1 MNFGATLRRTRIQK
15 DMTQREL
22 GEATGVTTVTI
33 GNWERG
39 VRLPSFELLAKLA
52 DALDTNAD
60 VLLGRENYGEIRKDS
75 RTGTL
80 IDQFQALDEHGKTL
94 VETVCRMEFE
104 RAHPRITIRPKADHA
119 RYLPYYDSPSAAG
132 FAAPLGGGEFA
143 TILAEENVPKR
154 ADYAVRISGDS
165 MEPYIHDGD
174 IVFVE
179 QTEELNVGEVGIF
192 CVDGAMYCKQYSRD
206 NDGNLCL
213 RSANPARVDAN
224 VFVPKESSS
233 TVRCFGRVLLEQAP
247 PAPAEH

>member
-1 MNFGATLRRTRIQK
+1 MNFGATLRRTRTQR

-52 DALDTNAD
+52 DALDTSAD
-60 VLLGRENYGEIRKDS
+60 VLLGRENYGENREDDRAS
-75 RTGTL
+75 TL
-80 IDQFQALDEHGKTL
+80 VDQYLALDEHGRTL

-104 RAHPRITIRPKADHA
+104 RVHPRITIRPKAGHT

-143 TILAEENVPKR
+143 TIQVDESVPRR

-179 QTEELNVGEVGIF
+179 QTEELSIGEVGIF

-206 NDGNLCL
+206 SDGNLCL
-213 RSANPARVDAN
+213 RSANPARADAD
-224 VFVPKESSS
+224 VFVPRESSS
-233 TVRCFGRVLLEQAP
+233 TVRCFGRVLRTDTN
-247 PAPAEH
+247 